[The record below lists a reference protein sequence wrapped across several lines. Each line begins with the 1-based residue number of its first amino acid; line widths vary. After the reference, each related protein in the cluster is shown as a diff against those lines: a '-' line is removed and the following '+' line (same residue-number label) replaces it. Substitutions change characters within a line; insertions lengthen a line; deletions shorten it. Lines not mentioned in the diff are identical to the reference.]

1 MYRPPA
7 FRVDDQATLHAFMTA
22 HSFAT
27 LVTVREGALTATHL
41 PLILDPAQGAQ
52 GALYGHVARGN
63 SQWRDFDGE
72 AEALVMFQGAQAYI
86 SPTWYA
92 AGCAGAT
99 APTWNYTA
107 VHAYGAPRLIEDP
120 ARVHALL
127 GALTGKHEAA
137 IAAPWLLPGMDDA
150 YIVKQMRG
158 IVAFEIPITRLEG
171 KFKLNQNRSAA
182 DQAGVVAALSESPD
196 APARA
201 VADLMAAHLAP
212 TADEPR

>member
-7 FRVDDQATLHAFMTA
+7 FRVDDQTTLHAFMTA

-27 LVTVREGALTATHL
+27 LVTVRDGALKATHL
-41 PLILDPAQGAQ
+41 PLILDPAQGPH

-63 SQWRDFDGE
+63 LQWRDFDGE
-72 AEALVMFQGAQAYI
+72 AEALVMFQGPQAYI

-92 AGCAGAT
+92 AGCGGDT
-99 APTWNYTA
+99 VPTWNYTA
-107 VHAYGAPRLIEDP
+107 VHAHGAPRVIEDP

-127 GALTGKHEAA
+127 GALTERHESAMTE
-137 IAAPWLLPGMDDA
+137 PWLLPGMDDA

-182 DQAGVVAALSESPD
+182 DQAGVVAAMSESPD

-201 VADLMAAHLAP
+201 VARLMAANLAA
-212 TADEPR
+212 TTDEPR